1 MNRCN
6 TGAVLILMA
15 TAAAAGPSDDD
26 MARCAAIS
34 ATDARVACYDAL
46 AHRPADKPSAAA
58 RSTPAPGPAL
68 AAPAPASAATG
79 PAAAPVPAPA
89 AAAPVAQAPVSV
101 AAIAADPKTFGLT
114 PAQKHIADLGPKSM
128 AAHISSVR
136 ADQLGRTFVV
146 LDEGGT
152 WSVLDNDG
160 RLSSG
165 DAVTI
170 KRAAMSSFLMFT
182 ATNHSYSV
190 HRIK

>member
-15 TAAAAGPSDDD
+15 TAAAAGPSNDD
-26 MARCAAIS
+26 MARCAAI
-34 ATDARVACYDAL
+34 AAIDLRVACYDAL

-58 RSTPAPGPAL
+58 KSTPAPA
-68 AAPAPASAATG
+68 AAPVPLPAPVATA
-79 PAAAPVPAPA
+79 PAAAPVPAA
-89 AAAPVAQAPVSV
+89 AGAAPVTQAPVSAV
-101 AAIAADPKTFGLT
+101 AIAADPKTFGLT
-114 PAQKHIADLGPKSM
+114 PVQKHTADLGPKSM
-128 AAHISSVR
+128 AAHISSVS

-170 KRAAMSSFLMFT
+170 KRGAMSSFLMFT
-182 ATNHSYSV
+182 PSNHSYWV